1 VIFDVMT
8 ALLLKT
14 WRVIRCMVPNT
25 VSIPAAWVLKTCRSL
40 KNACG
45 NLLQLGIHLPIFVL
59 NGLVIAGY
67 GALNSYGALK
77 SCGALNICGALK
89 IYCISLS
96 TTAVKTKAILPPHNY
111 TELKDQLHA
120 PATLHIL

>member
-1 VIFDVMT
+1 M
-8 ALLLKT
+8 
-14 WRVIRCMVPNT
+14 
-25 VSIPAAWVLKTCRSL
+25 
-40 KNACG
+40 NARE
-45 NLLQLGIHLPIFVL
+45 NILHLGVHLPTFVL

-96 TTAVKTKAILPPHNY
+96 TTAVRTKAILPPHSY

-120 PATLHIL
+120 LATVLIL